1 MRGTNGRGRLTK
13 RLDAWNEWEGTVD
26 EETGCV
32 ERMEG
37 NG

>member
-1 MRGTNGRGRLTK
+1 MAQMEGQRLTK
-13 RLDAWNEWEGTVD
+13 RLDTWNEWKGTVD

-37 NG
+37 DG